1 MQKRSALLILILFF
15 INIAY
20 AAEIDSSV
28 EEKLN
33 DKASV
38 SVIVVLKDVDLSE
51 ASKGISSVFEQRKSK
66 IKEQQERVLD
76 SLEVKSFEQQTKKG
90 IKSLNSEEY
99 DIMLKHKYST
109 INSFSGEITQ
119 EGLEKLRKNPNV
131 KSVII
136 NGKKELFLDVSVP
149 MVNASNTWGYVYN
162 DTNIT
167 GKGET
172 VCVIDTGVDYTH
184 SNLGGCFGEGCK
196 VIGGYDFINNDNDPI
211 DDNGHGTHIAGIIV
225 SNHTINKGVAPN
237 AKIVAMKVCN
247 SGGSCNDSDIIAA
260 IDWCV
265 NNASRY
271 NISVISMSLGDCS
284 NHSTYCNDDNIAP
297 SINTAVGQNI
307 TVVVAA
313 GNGNSGSCSGLS
325 LTAGP
330 SSPACVENATAI
342 GAVDDSDVIDYQ
354 RGSLFEL
361 LAPGK
366 SIQSTLWSG
375 EGGGFGD
382 ESGTSMSTPHVAGA
396 FALLNQF
403 YKKQFGQ
410 TPVPSVLEDALNDT
424 GKDINDSGTIY
435 QRINI
440 YAALLSLDT
449 INPVLNVVY
458 PLNNSKVRDTWIVI
472 NMTSNEVLK
481 SAQIE
486 WNGTINYTMS
496 GSSLSFYYNITNQGN
511 TDYTF
516 RIYGNDSSDNIGVAS
531 VFTIELNNTAP
542 NITSYYSSNLTQNI
556 SEPDSQKFNVSFSD
570 AENDLINI
578 SWYQNG
584 SLVLSGINQTEWNFT
599 GNHTSDGD
607 YNISVLLDDGTIGN
621 DVTTVSMS
629 WILKVNNTNRAP
641 NVTINSPSND
651 SYFGYNWNLFNWSV
665 VDDDNDTMNC
675 YLYADNSS
683 DPVTLINITANLV
696 SDSVLTYNWTG
707 LNETLYYWKV
717 QCDDYT
723 MNSSNTTTR
732 QIIIDLSSPSTY
744 AGISSSNVS
753 DNDKDGNIELNW
765 TDDSS
770 ENNETYRI
778 YRHNTEINSSN
789 IGNAVVVESGIEE
802 GVQFYEDNTT
812 LHGTTYWYALITVD
826 RVGNYN
832 ISVISNSYNA
842 TANDTITPKS
852 PTNLNVTQ
860 SGNTATVQWKNITQD
875 TEGNADFFNARYIV
889 YTATSINTSKNIIN
903 VSDFIKIGNVTLN
916 RTTYSIGASGIRYF
930 VVVTADDAG
939 NENLS
944 LDVSSGGN
952 YVNISLTYTAP
963 SSSSSGGGGGG
974 GSGGGGGGGK
984 IVQSKGISAS
994 RMWSEAEGE
1003 TIMPVRNTEIA
1014 VSELKIDI
1022 KNPSEN
1028 VEVTVTK
1035 LDKKPDVG
1043 KLAGEVYQY
1052 IEINKKNIENKDI
1065 GSAEVTFRVEQSWL
1079 KENSAIAEDIVL
1091 SRYVSDWKKLPTEL
1105 VKQDGIYAH
1114 YKATTPG
1121 FSYFAISFE
1130 EKVVELDEKDEV
1142 NQSINKTTDSSGMLL
1157 TSGAATSTEIE
1168 PKKGFTLSKVIA
1180 LMAFIGIVYVV
1191 IQGVSYIRRRRRN
1204 KP

>member
-1 MQKRSALLILILFF
+1 
-15 INIAY
+15 
-20 AAEIDSSV
+20 
-28 EEKLN
+28 
-33 DKASV
+33 
-38 SVIVVLKDVDLSE
+38 
-51 ASKGISSVFEQRKSK
+51 
-66 IKEQQERVLD
+66 
-76 SLEVKSFEQQTKKG
+76 
-90 IKSLNSEEY
+90 
-99 DIMLKHKYST
+99 
-109 INSFSGEITQ
+109 
-119 EGLEKLRKNPNV
+119 
-131 KSVII
+131 
-136 NGKKELFLDVSVP
+136 
-149 MVNASNTWGYVYN
+149 
-162 DTNIT
+162 
-167 GKGET
+167 
-172 VCVIDTGVDYTH
+172 
-184 SNLGGCFGEGCK
+184 
-196 VIGGYDFINNDNDPI
+196 
-211 DDNGHGTHIAGIIV
+211 
-225 SNHTINKGVAPN
+225 
-237 AKIVAMKVCN
+237 
-247 SGGSCNDSDIIAA
+247 
-260 IDWCV
+260 
-265 NNASRY
+265 
-271 NISVISMSLGDCS
+271 
-284 NHSTYCNDDNIAP
+284 
-297 SINTAVGQNI
+297 
-307 TVVVAA
+307 
-313 GNGNSGSCSGLS
+313 
-325 LTAGP
+325 
-330 SSPACVENATAI
+330 
-342 GAVDDSDVIDYQ
+342 
-354 RGSLFEL
+354 
-361 LAPGK
+361 
-366 SIQSTLWSG
+366 
-375 EGGGFGD
+375 
-382 ESGTSMSTPHVAGA
+382 MSTPHVAGA